1 MSILESYLDQLG
13 ALTPVKLGGER
24 KAISLKA
31 EDNKILVNRLMKEGK
46 FNNLLLASVTVLHF
60 ALFALATWLVYYY
73 RTSPKTV
80 VAILG
85 SSVLSLMQIT
95 WGLRGLWR
103 EKWAIDMLVTI
114 LPNLSPEEALKVV
127 KILYYSKEEI
137 KAGASQLL
145 DDGESKEK

>member
-1 MSILESYLDQLG
+1 MRRTISILESYLDQLG
-13 ALTPVKLGGER
+13 ALAPVVLGGER

-31 EDNKILVNRLMKEGK
+31 EDSKVLVNRLMKEGK

-60 ALFALATWLVYYY
+60 ALFALAIGLVFYFKNFP
-73 RTSPKTV
+73 STV

-85 SSVLSLMQIT
+85 GSVLSLMRIT
-95 WGLRGLWR
+95 WSLSGLWR

-127 KILYYSKEEI
+127 KILYY
-137 KAGASQLL
+137 
-145 DDGESKEK
+145 